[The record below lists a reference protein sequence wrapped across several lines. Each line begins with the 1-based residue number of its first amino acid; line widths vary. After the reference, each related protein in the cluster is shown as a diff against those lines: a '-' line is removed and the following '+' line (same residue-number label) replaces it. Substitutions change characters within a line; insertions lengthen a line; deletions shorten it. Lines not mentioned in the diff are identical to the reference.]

1 MKKIVCIFPMRRS
14 ANNIAKKLMTFVSI
28 LNKKK
33 EIAVLFPD
41 WVHIIQIIKDLDFT
55 SNL

>member
-14 ANNIAKKLMTFVSI
+14 ANNIAKNLMTFVSI